1 MNIWSPKILQLTV
14 DNNLGMETKML
25 LVERFKIR
33 FFQQWLYKWLYKDTD
48 YSISVPHQWHHS
60 EALFRIS
67 YSAFHRSQTHTQT
80 HTLPHDTCGLTLF

>member
-48 YSISVPHQWHHS
+48 YSISVPHQ
-60 EALFRIS
+60 
-67 YSAFHRSQTHTQT
+67 
-80 HTLPHDTCGLTLF
+80 